1 MTGMKRLLAA
11 ALFALMTP
19 ALAGGADVSPSA
31 FELTLHR
38 EACYGTCPMYTV
50 HVNGNGAV
58 DWTGEKWVNQAG
70 KASSLVG
77 VAAVK
82 RLQQAVKAA
91 DFFALKNEYTDMA
104 VSDLPY
110 ASLDIR
116 QGMRHKT
123 VRWYLG
129 DRSVPPALLNLAKQ
143 ADLELGTAT
152 WIGKR

>member
-1 MTGMKRLLAA
+1 MPDVKRLLTSA
-11 ALFALMTP
+11 FFVLMTS

-31 FELTLHR
+31 FELSLHR

-58 DWTGEKWVNQAG
+58 DWTGERWVKQTG
-70 KASSLVG
+70 KASALIGGS
-77 VAAVK
+77 AVK
-82 RLQQAVKAA
+82 RLQQAVQAA
-91 DFFALKNEYTDMA
+91 NFFALKNEYTDMA

-116 QGMRHKT
+116 QGRRHKT

-129 DRSVPPALLNLAKQ
+129 DPNVPPALLNLAKQ
-143 ADLELGTAT
+143 ADLDLGTAT